1 MSKVP
6 HKVNHPHDG
15 VQFIYKFP
23 NNYGASVVQHS
34 FSYGSEHG
42 EQELAVIR
50 FDGPHEFDLDYT
62 TPITNDVIGYLSWE
76 RVEALIDEVEA
87 LPEKEEEV

>member
-42 EQELAVIR
+42 E
-50 FDGPHEFDLDYT
+50 
-62 TPITNDVIGYLSWE
+62 
-76 RVEALIDEVEA
+76 
-87 LPEKEEEV
+87 